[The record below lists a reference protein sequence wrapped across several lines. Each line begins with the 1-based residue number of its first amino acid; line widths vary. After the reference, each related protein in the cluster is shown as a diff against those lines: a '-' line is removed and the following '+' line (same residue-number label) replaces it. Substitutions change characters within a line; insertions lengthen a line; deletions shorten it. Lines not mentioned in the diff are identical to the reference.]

1 MSFGND
7 GELYTFGITSP
18 ANQQIGLV
26 RVDIE
31 TGHAEDVDPELD
43 SAGLIVQGLTVA
55 TDGNLYGTSLGQLFQ
70 VNLDGTILPIGPGT
84 AGDIR
89 GLAGVAAVLLGDVNC
104 DFVVDLLDV
113 EPFVDALTSG
123 EFNDKADINSDG
135 SVNLLDVPAFID
147 LLSGS

>member
-1 MSFGND
+1 M
-7 GELYTFGITSP
+7 
-18 ANQQIGLV
+18 
-26 RVDIE
+26 
-31 TGHAEDVDPELD
+31 
-43 SAGLIVQGLTVA
+43 
-55 TDGNLYGTSLGQLFQ
+55 GQLFQ